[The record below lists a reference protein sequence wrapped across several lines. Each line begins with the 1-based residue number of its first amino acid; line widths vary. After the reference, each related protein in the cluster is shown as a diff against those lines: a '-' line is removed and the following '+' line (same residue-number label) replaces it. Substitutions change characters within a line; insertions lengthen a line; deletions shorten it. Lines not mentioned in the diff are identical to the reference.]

1 MKISG
6 EQTFSVPANAVTIS
20 ASESG
25 YTLAY
30 GGGDGTFTN
39 WEESTPA
46 GETLIV
52 NGFARGFHSATAV
65 SLAYRH
71 VLWFWHS

>member
-1 MKISG
+1 MKITG
-6 EQTFSVPANAVTIS
+6 EQVFSVPANAVTIS

-30 GGGDGTFTN
+30 GGGDGTFTE

-52 NGFARGFHSATAV
+52 NGFARGTIFKLVGNTDDV
-65 SLAYRH
+65 FITY
-71 VLWFWHS
+71 